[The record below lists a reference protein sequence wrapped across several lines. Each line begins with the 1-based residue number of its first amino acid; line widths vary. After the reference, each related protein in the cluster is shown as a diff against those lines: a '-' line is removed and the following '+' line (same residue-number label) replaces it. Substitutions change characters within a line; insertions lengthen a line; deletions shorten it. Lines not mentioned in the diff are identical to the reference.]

1 MIIKTSEKEI
11 EVLEENV
18 SDFILDSFASDTKES
33 RTLDGKYEKVILN
46 MTYNYTLTLSNLRR
60 KDKNDILTLFRNSYI
75 NLNSKV
81 TINSEVL
88 YELFYNEDYDDIILS
103 SKEIEFEFDF
113 NEISITQNSVYFN
126 LNIPLRY
133 VNYNI

>member
-18 SDFILDSFASDTKES
+18 SDFILDSFASDIKES

-103 SKEIEFEFDF
+103 SKEIEFEFNF
-113 NEISITQNSVYFN
+113 NDISISQNSVYFT